1 MTRNMANVDRLVRG
15 ILIAPVAI
23 VVGIIAGPISALAIV
38 FYAIATLM
46 LVTALVGFCP
56 LYALFGLRT
65 NAVA

>member
-1 MTRNMANVDRLVRG
+1 MTRNMATIDRLVRG

-23 VVGIIAGPISALAIV
+23 IVGIIAGPVSAIAIV
-38 FYAIATLM
+38 FYAVAALM

-65 NAVA
+65 KTAG

>member
-1 MTRNMANVDRLVRG
+1 MTRNMATIDRLVRG

-23 VVGIIAGPISALAIV
+23 VVGIIAGPVSAIAIV
-38 FYAIATLM
+38 FYAVAALM

-65 NAVA
+65 KTAG

>member
-1 MTRNMANVDRLVRG
+1 MATIDRLVRG

-23 VVGIIAGPISALAIV
+23 VVGIIAGPVSAIAIV
-38 FYAIATLM
+38 FYAVAALM

-65 NAVA
+65 KTAG

>member
-1 MTRNMANVDRLVRG
+1 MATIDRLVRG

-23 VVGIIAGPISALAIV
+23 IVGIIAGPVSAIAIV
-38 FYAIATLM
+38 FYAVAALM

-65 NAVA
+65 KTAG